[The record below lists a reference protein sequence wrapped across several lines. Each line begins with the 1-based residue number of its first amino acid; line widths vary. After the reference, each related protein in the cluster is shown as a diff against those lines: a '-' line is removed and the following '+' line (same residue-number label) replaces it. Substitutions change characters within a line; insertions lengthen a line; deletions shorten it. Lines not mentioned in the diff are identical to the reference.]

1 MRCSRM
7 EETSEA
13 AIPSQICKDTPD
25 ESKNGKIDVPGLAVA
40 YDLAATAGAK
50 RARVWDVS
58 DLQTVS
64 LPRQSALRSRAVLLS
79 TSSMSA
85 CTSFRAPMYP
95 SVLLSDPTRP
105 APFLHVP
112 THALRDGP
120 RGAEGSDG
128 GLHLVD
134 GCTVRVALF

>member
-1 MRCSRM
+1 M

-13 AIPSQICKDTPD
+13 AKAGQHFSDTSD
-25 ESKNGKIDVPGLAVA
+25 KSTNGKIDVPGLAVA

-58 DLQTVS
+58 DLQTLS
-64 LPRQSALRSRAVLLS
+64 LSRRSALRSRLIFLATSAVS
-79 TSSMSA
+79 SCTSS
-85 CTSFRAPMYP
+85 RAPMYP
-95 SVLLSDPTRP
+95 SLLRSDPTRV

-112 THALRDGP
+112 THALRNGP

-134 GCTVRVALF
+134 EVTVRAALF